1 MRVYYLSKLLTKI
14 LRTDSKAQK
23 EHTSDFSPI
32 GDLEGCTTFRLINF
46 QRIRFLVIALK
57 DGIEM
62 FAWAPKPYHK
72 FMPYKSFHNL
82 NKRPMIVHMTV
93 EEGSRIKVRLIWMFF
108 NLNIR
113 FQILY
118 GTEIGFHAID
128 TETETRYDLY
138 IPKFVQPPII
148 PHQIVILPD
157 SDGMELLLCYNDE
170 GVYVNTYG
178 HITKVILKKFLVKEG

>member
-93 EEGSRIKVRLIWMFF
+93 EEGSRIKVRLKYF
-108 NLNIR
+108 
-113 FQILY
+113 
-118 GTEIGFHAID
+118 
-128 TETETRYDLY
+128 
-138 IPKFVQPPII
+138 II
-148 PHQIVILPD
+148 NQVVLR
-157 SDGMELLLCYNDE
+157 
-170 GVYVNTYG
+170 
-178 HITKVILKKFLVKEG
+178 